1 MLHLVNEKRFRP
13 FYRHEY
19 RKLYMDGMAC
29 DKRLF
34 KSKLKLVQKNSRQS
48 SQTGL
53 QLVTVSLFSFEKIS
67 TKLEIQRDTKG
78 FFKRQML
85 VWFRLK

>member
-1 MLHLVNEKRFRP
+1 MNTE
-13 FYRHEY
+13 
-19 RKLYMDGMAC
+19 KLYMDCDGMAC

-34 KSKLKLVQKNSRQS
+34 ISKLKLVQKNSRQS